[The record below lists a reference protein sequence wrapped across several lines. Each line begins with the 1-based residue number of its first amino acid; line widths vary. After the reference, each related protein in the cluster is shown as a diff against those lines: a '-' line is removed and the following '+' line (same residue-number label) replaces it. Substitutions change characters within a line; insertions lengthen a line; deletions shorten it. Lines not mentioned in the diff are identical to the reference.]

1 MVGWGGVA
9 AFEFLFLFLLL
20 LSLLFMITIT
30 MGGKHISE
38 HWKFTKEMLAPRK
51 GLTVWLTNQATWVSS
66 QIKVQF
72 KLKSRTNW

>member
-20 LSLLFMITIT
+20 LSLLFMITII

-38 HWKFTKEMLAPRK
+38 HWKINKEMLAPRK
-51 GLTVWLTNQATWVSS
+51 GLIVSLTNQSTWVSS
-66 QIKVQF
+66 QIKVQI